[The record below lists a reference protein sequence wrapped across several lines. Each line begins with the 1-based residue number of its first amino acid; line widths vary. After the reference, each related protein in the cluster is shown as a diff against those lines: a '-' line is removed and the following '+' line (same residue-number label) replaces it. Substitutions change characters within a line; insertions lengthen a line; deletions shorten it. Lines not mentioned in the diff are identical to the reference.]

1 MQLIV
6 PDIEKSKIRVN
17 PDDILK
23 LLGAQEGAVGA
34 HSKGLVDQY
43 IDIGRQIM
51 SPAAGYVLV
60 EAMNAE
66 FSEELDLAGISF
78 QTGKIINKML
88 KSSEI
93 YALFIVTIGPE
104 PEQLARNL
112 LEKGEYLDG
121 YITDLLASAMVDSL
135 ADLMHDEIRKVAQKK
150 GMKMTNR
157 YSPGYC
163 SWDVSEQQKL
173 FSLFPKDSCGISLS
187 ESSLMNPIKSI
198 SGIIGLGPQ
207 VKYND
212 YTCEICP
219 MKTCAFRKPMIQ

>member
-1 MQLIV
+1 MQLIL

-23 LLGAQEGAVGA
+23 LLGAQEGAVDS

-60 EAMNAE
+60 EAQE
-66 FSEELDLAGISF
+66 TELSEELDLAGISF
-78 QTGKIINKML
+78 QTGKIINRML
-88 KSSEI
+88 KFSES

-112 LEKGEYLDG
+112 LEKGEYLEG

-135 ADLMHDEIRKVAQKK
+135 ADLVHDEIRKVAQVK
-150 GMKMTNR
+150 GMMVTNR

-173 FSLFPKDSCGISLS
+173 FSLFPKDSCTISLS
-187 ESSLMNPIKSI
+187 ESSLMNPVKSI

-219 MKTCAFRKPMIQ
+219 MKTCAFRKSMI